1 MPCTPL
7 TITTNPGNKS
17 ITCGENTSFTVGT
30 SGNMASV
37 QWQYR
42 ANSSSPWMLLS
53 DGGIYSGSNTATLT
67 LSDVSADYD
76 GYQYQAILL
85 GICSGVEL
93 TTPPSTLTVNAIVP
107 VVVPPSATICIG
119 TIQKLTLTNT
129 LGNST
134 SYSEGFAAAIPP
146 LPSGWASQNNSNPIG
161 STDWF
166 QGNDGVFPAH
176 SGASTSYIGANY
188 NNCGA
193 GSPNTISNW
202 LFMPTTMLKNGD
214 KLTFWSRS
222 TGGGFADRVEVRLSE
237 NGASTSVGATE
248 SSVGDYTNLLFTINP
263 TLDPSGYPDVWTQYT
278 ATVSGLAAP
287 VMGRLAFRYY
297 VTDAGPLGSNSDY
310 IGIDDVKYVA
320 TGGAAQGIWTGPAG
334 TMFTDATA
342 ATAYT
347 GTPATTIYVQP
358 TVSSNYQVMFT
369 TSTPC
374 TSATTTVPVNVVEPV
389 TNIANPSDDAACVGT
404 AASFSSNSA
413 DGGPYTRQWE
423 VSTDGGLTWSNV
435 SGANGTTLTVSDVEE
450 SMNNY
455 LYRCRYDAPPC
466 AGSAYSNAAKLT
478 VNPLPVVTLTASD
491 LELTPGQTST
501 ITGISSPAA
510 ISWSWTLDGSPISG
524 GSNTQVADIDLIGTY
539 QATVVD
545 NQTPGCTGVSNE
557 LTIGTEASDRLWI
570 YPNPTTGEFQVRLYS
585 NLAISEKRKVT
596 IFNSIGQEI
605 MSKTFSLINTTPHY
619 LKMDFDLSNMAKG
632 VYVVKVA
639 HEYTKKIVSG
649 LVVVQ

>member
-1 MPCTPL
+1 
-7 TITTNPGNKS
+7 
-17 ITCGENTSFTVGT
+17 
-30 SGNMASV
+30 
-37 QWQYR
+37 
-42 ANSSSPWMLLS
+42 
-53 DGGIYSGSNTATLT
+53 
-67 LSDVSADYD
+67 
-76 GYQYQAILL
+76 
-85 GICSGVEL
+85 
-93 TTPPSTLTVNAIVP
+93 
-107 VVVPPSATICIG
+107 
-119 TIQKLTLTNT
+119 
-129 LGNST
+129 
-134 SYSEGFAAAIPP
+134 
-146 LPSGWASQNNSNPIG
+146 
-161 STDWF
+161 
-166 QGNDGVFPAH
+166 
-176 SGASTSYIGANY
+176 
-188 NNCGA
+188 
-193 GSPNTISNW
+193 
-202 LFMPTTMLKNGD
+202 
-214 KLTFWSRS
+214 

-369 TSTPC
+369 TPTPC

-389 TNIANPSDDAACVGT
+389 TNIADPSDDAACVGT